1 MINTLS
7 EQFNILS
14 VFRWTYGIL
23 CGSVC
28 AAKGGADMARMTVE
42 EIYSGEKYDIAG
54 KAGLDYFLRGR
65 PITCDELT
73 WSILLTVKY
82 TLEIAEQFFREGDSI
97 STMVEDELS
106 SPFVRWDE
114 DDDN

>member
-1 MINTLS
+1 
-7 EQFNILS
+7 
-14 VFRWTYGIL
+14 
-23 CGSVC
+23 
-28 AAKGGADMARMTVE
+28 MARMTVE

-106 SPFVRWDE
+106 SPFVRWDYIE
-114 DDDN
+114 SD